1 MSNLPAGW
9 RMLVHDQLP
18 STADLLRQKAEGGA
32 PERLAILARR
42 QTAGRGTRGRT
53 WESPPGNLY
62 LSVLLRPTAPVREVP
77 QWGLL
82 AAVALHAAVSP
93 FAAGLSLK
101 WPNDLL
107 LGGAK
112 CAGIL
117 SEAALRP
124 DGRLDWL
131 AFGIGVN
138 LAFAPEVPGRR
149 TATLPAPVLPPE
161 EAAARLMGS
170 LDHWREVMETRGFA
184 AIREAWLERG
194 PPIGTPISVTAPAGP
209 LLGSF
214 EGLDGTGALLIS
226 TAGGMETVTAGDVH
240 P

>member
-1 MSNLPAGW
+1 MIDPPAGW

-18 STADLLRQKAEGGA
+18 STADALRQEAEGGA

-42 QTAGRGTRGRT
+42 QTAGRGTRGRA

-62 LSVLLRPTAPVREVP
+62 LSVLLRPAIPVREVP

-82 AAVALHAAVSP
+82 AAVALHAALSP
-93 FAAGLSLK
+93 LAAGLSLK

-124 DGRLDWL
+124 DGALDWL

-138 LAFAPEVPGRR
+138 LAFAPEVPGR
-149 TATLPAPVLPPE
+149 ATSALPPPAILPE
-161 EAAARLMGS
+161 EAAVRLMAS
-170 LDHWREVMETRGFA
+170 LDGWRAAMEREGFDTVRA
-184 AIREAWLERG
+184 AWLARG
-194 PPIGTPISVTAPAGP
+194 PAMGTPISVTAPGGP
-209 LLGSF
+209 LRGSF
-214 EGLDGTGALLIS
+214 EGLDRSGALLIR